1 MKNVYHVGSGE
12 LTFDII
18 ERIINEN
25 LKLELAPEAKERIQ
39 KCRDYLD
46 HKIAESEEPLYGVMQ
61 AKTVD
66 VAAKVTGRVETLPV
80 HEGDTVSAGHLLMT
94 LDIPEVEAKLK
105 EVEAL
110 KSAATAR
117 QSLVDEGA
125 RPQEI
130 RAAKAQMQR
139 AQAGQ
144 ELAQKTFNRVHALY
158 REGLISK
165 QKHDE
170 ALAQKKSA
178 DELLAAAKE
187 QYDIALTGARTQ
199 EKQAAT
205 ALTAQATGGVEQVE
219 SLVKEKNVTSPIA
232 SEISRIYVEIG
243 EVAAAGLPL
252 ATLVD
257 LSDQWAVFNIREDD
271 LPKITKGAVLSAE
284 IPALNA
290 KNVQFKVYFINPR
303 GDYATWRATRQSS
316 GYDLRT
322 FEVRA
327 RPVQPVSDLRPGM
340 SVIVNR

>member
-1 MKNVYHVGSGE
+1 MTESNTKKVNKPVLLSAAAVACLLVLGVGFWMG
-12 LTFDII
+12 TH
-18 ERIINEN
+18 
-25 LKLELAPEAKERIQ
+25 P
-39 KCRDYLD
+39 
-46 HKIAESEEPLYGVMQ
+46 SEEPLYGVMQ

-80 HEGDTVSAGHLLMT
+80 HEGDTVSAGQLLMT

-271 LPKITKGAVLSAE
+271 MPKITKGAVLSAE

-290 KNVQFKVYFINPR
+290 KNVRFKVYFINPR

>member
-1 MKNVYHVGSGE
+1 MTESNTKKVNKPVLLSAAAVACLLVLGVGFWMG
-12 LTFDII
+12 TH
-18 ERIINEN
+18 
-25 LKLELAPEAKERIQ
+25 P
-39 KCRDYLD
+39 
-46 HKIAESEEPLYGVMQ
+46 SEEPLYGVMQ

-66 VAAKVTGRVETLPV
+66 VAAKVTGRVETLSV
-80 HEGDTVSAGHLLMT
+80 HEGDTVSAGQVLMT

-110 KSAATAR
+110 KSAASAR

-271 LPKITKGAVLSAE
+271 MPKITKGAVLSAE

>member
-1 MKNVYHVGSGE
+1 MTESNTKKANKPVLLSAAALACLVILGVGFWMG
-12 LTFDII
+12 TH
-18 ERIINEN
+18 
-25 LKLELAPEAKERIQ
+25 P
-39 KCRDYLD
+39 
-46 HKIAESEEPLYGVMQ
+46 SEEPLYGVMQ

-80 HEGDTVSAGHLLMT
+80 HEGDTVSAGQLLMT

-110 KSAATAR
+110 KSAASAR

-232 SEISRIYVEIG
+232 SEVSRIYVEVG

-257 LSDQWAVFNIREDD
+257 LSDQWVVFNIREDD
-271 LPKITKGAVLSAE
+271 MPKITKGAVLSAE

-303 GDYATWRATRQSS
+303 ADYATWRATRQSS

-327 RPVQPVSDLRPGM
+327 RPVEPVSDLRPGM
-340 SVIVNR
+340 SVIVKR

>member
-1 MKNVYHVGSGE
+1 MTESNTKKANKPVLLSAAAVACLLVLGVGFWMG
-12 LTFDII
+12 TH
-18 ERIINEN
+18 
-25 LKLELAPEAKERIQ
+25 P
-39 KCRDYLD
+39 
-46 HKIAESEEPLYGVMQ
+46 SEEPLYGVMQ

-80 HEGDTVSAGHLLMT
+80 HEGDTVSAGQLLMT

-205 ALTAQATGGVEQVE
+205 ALTAQATGGVEQVQ

-271 LPKITKGAVLSAE
+271 MPKITKGAVLSAE

>member
-1 MKNVYHVGSGE
+1 MTESNTKKVNKPVLLSAAAVACLLVLGGGFWMGTH
-12 LTFDII
+12 
-18 ERIINEN
+18 
-25 LKLELAPEAKERIQ
+25 P
-39 KCRDYLD
+39 
-46 HKIAESEEPLYGVMQ
+46 SEEPLYGVMQ

-80 HEGDTVSAGHLLMT
+80 HEGDTVSAGQLLMT

>member
-1 MKNVYHVGSGE
+1 MTESNTKKVNKPVLLSAAAVACLVVLGVGFWMG
-12 LTFDII
+12 TH
-18 ERIINEN
+18 
-25 LKLELAPEAKERIQ
+25 PT
-39 KCRDYLD
+39 
-46 HKIAESEEPLYGVMQ
+46 EEPLYGVMQ

-80 HEGDTVSAGHLLMT
+80 HEGDTASAGQLLMT

-110 KSAATAR
+110 KSAASAR

-170 ALAQKKSA
+170 ALAQKKNA

-205 ALTAQATGGVEQVE
+205 ALTAQATGGVEQVQ

-271 LPKITKGAVLSAE
+271 MPKITKGAVLSAE

>member
-1 MKNVYHVGSGE
+1 MTESNTKKANKPVLLSAAAVACLLVLGVGFWMG
-12 LTFDII
+12 TH
-18 ERIINEN
+18 
-25 LKLELAPEAKERIQ
+25 P
-39 KCRDYLD
+39 
-46 HKIAESEEPLYGVMQ
+46 SEEPLYGVMQ

-80 HEGDTVSAGHLLMT
+80 HEGDTVSAGQLLMT

-110 KSAATAR
+110 KSAASAR

-271 LPKITKGAVLSAE
+271 MPKITKGAVLSAE

>member
-1 MKNVYHVGSGE
+1 MTESNTKKVNKPVLLSAAAVACLLVLGVGFWMG
-12 LTFDII
+12 TH
-18 ERIINEN
+18 
-25 LKLELAPEAKERIQ
+25 P
-39 KCRDYLD
+39 
-46 HKIAESEEPLYGVMQ
+46 SEEPLYGVMQ

-66 VAAKVTGRVETLPV
+66 VATKVTGRVETLPV
-80 HEGDTVSAGHLLMT
+80 HEGDTVSAGQLLMT

-232 SEISRIYVEIG
+232 SEISRIHVEIG

-271 LPKITKGAVLSAE
+271 MPKITKGTVLSAE

>member
-1 MKNVYHVGSGE
+1 MTESNTKKVNKPVLLSAAAVACLLVLGVGFWMG
-12 LTFDII
+12 TH
-18 ERIINEN
+18 
-25 LKLELAPEAKERIQ
+25 P
-39 KCRDYLD
+39 
-46 HKIAESEEPLYGVMQ
+46 SEEPLYGVMQ

-80 HEGDTVSAGHLLMT
+80 HEGDTVSAGQLHMT

-232 SEISRIYVEIG
+232 SEVSRIYVEVG

-252 ATLVD
+252 STLVV
-257 LSDQWAVFNIREDD
+257 LSYQSVFFIILEDD
-271 LPKITKGAVLSAE
+271 MPKITKGAVLSAE

>member
-1 MKNVYHVGSGE
+1 MTESNTKKVNKPVLLSAAAVACLLVLGVGFWMG
-12 LTFDII
+12 TH
-18 ERIINEN
+18 
-25 LKLELAPEAKERIQ
+25 P
-39 KCRDYLD
+39 
-46 HKIAESEEPLYGVMQ
+46 SEEPLYGVMQ

-80 HEGDTVSAGHLLMT
+80 HEGDTVSAGQLLMT

-110 KSAATAR
+110 KSAASAR

-170 ALAQKKSA
+170 VLAQKKSA

-205 ALTAQATGGVEQVE
+205 ALTAQATGGVEQVQ

-271 LPKITKGAVLSAE
+271 MPKITKGAVLSAE

>member
-1 MKNVYHVGSGE
+1 MTESNTKKVNKPVLLSAAAVACLVVLGVGFWMG
-12 LTFDII
+12 TH
-18 ERIINEN
+18 
-25 LKLELAPEAKERIQ
+25 PT
-39 KCRDYLD
+39 
-46 HKIAESEEPLYGVMQ
+46 EEPLYGVMQ

-80 HEGDTVSAGHLLMT
+80 HEGDTVSAGQLLMT

-110 KSAATAR
+110 KSAASAR

-205 ALTAQATGGVEQVE
+205 ALTAQATGGVEQVQ

-271 LPKITKGAVLSAE
+271 MPKITKGAVLSAE

-327 RPVQPVSDLRPGM
+327 RPVQHVSDLRPGM